1 MHKTEGIQID
11 VMVVEIEIDH
21 VHVIEIEDHI
31 VDLPPPPLVET
42 EIETGTEEEGMTPDH
57 DLDPT
62 NEDLH
67 DMMKE
72 IVEDVMMMT
81 SMIEITAAMVVIVVR
96 KGMPRNH

>member
-31 VDLPPPPLVET
+31 VDLPPPPLVGT
-42 EIETGTEEEGMTPDH
+42 ETGEEGMTPDH
-57 DLDPT
+57 DLDPM

-81 SMIEITAAMVVIVVR
+81 SMIEITAAMVVIIVR
-96 KGMPRNH
+96 KEMPRNH